1 MLEVVEKPKIIHHRN
16 DWCWGKSV
24 ICITDDGYG
33 TATMSITTEH
43 EYSEE
48 EDKLIPIK
56 QAVISG
62 ISVYYRHR
70 RQGYGD
76 LLLRECEDEAA
87 KAGFDTVYLWS
98 DPNTPA
104 FEWYKR
110 RGYVECPEMM
120 MVPDIESS
128 TSLVKLK
135 KTFPT
140 LEMKL

>member
-1 MLEVVEKPKIIHHRN
+1 MHEVVEKPKIIHHRN
-16 DWCWGKSV
+16 VWCWGKSV
-24 ICITDDGYG
+24 ICITDDGCG

-56 QAVISG
+56 EAVISG
-62 ISVYYRHR
+62 ISVYYKRR

-76 LLLRECEDEAA
+76 LLLRECENEAA
-87 KAGFDTVYLWS
+87 KQGFNTVYLWA
-98 DPNTPA
+98 DPGTPA

-110 RGYVECPEMM
+110 RGYIECPEMM
-120 MVPDIESS
+120 MVPTDTEA

-135 KTFPT
+135 KTFQH
-140 LEMKL
+140 LK